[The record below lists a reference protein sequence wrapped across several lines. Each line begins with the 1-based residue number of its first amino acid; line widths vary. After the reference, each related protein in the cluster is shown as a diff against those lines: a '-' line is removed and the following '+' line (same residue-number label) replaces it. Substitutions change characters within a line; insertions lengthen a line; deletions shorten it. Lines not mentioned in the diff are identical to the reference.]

1 MEAALDRLVAHSFT
15 LARVSGWICGLLL
28 TVSAF
33 VIGLDIALR
42 QIFVVT
48 IGGANELAG
57 YALAVSSSWGCTV
70 ALVHRIHVRID
81 SVYTH
86 LSARIRAA
94 LDIIGLAAFIYFL
107 AFVTFYAWKVLEQS
121 IESNTHSISA
131 LGRAAR
137 DTAGG
142 LVRGLCRVPRR
153 RLGLSAARHARL
165 RQRRPAPRARAAR
178 RALDRGGD
186 GVREGEPRPRTAG
199 RPMTL
204 VAILVL
210 LLILVLAVPVAAG
223 LGWLG
228 LVLNQFYS
236 PISLIVTTGEV
247 TWSTT
252 TSFILVAVPF
262 YVLMGEIM
270 LRTGMAER
278 MYAAIAQWVSWLPG
292 GLMHSNVVACAVWGA
307 PSGSSVATA
316 VTVGTVAIGEIK
328 KHNYN
333 EPLFL
338 GTIAAG
344 GTLGILIP
352 PSINMVVYGAMTD
365 TSIPKLYLAGFIPGF
380 VLSILFMATVLIAC
394 LWRPAWGG
402 TPVVTSWEARIRTLP
417 GLLPPLVILAAVIGS
432 IYIGWATATEAAAL
446 GILAA
451 FAYAA
456 YERSLSMKV
465 IGEIFEGTART
476 TGMIMAI
483 VIGAYFLN
491 VVITTIGL
499 PNQIGTLVKSLDL
512 SPFGTLMLIIVF
524 YLILGMFMET
534 LSMMVAT
541 IPITTPIIVQAGY
554 DPVWYG
560 ILVVLL
566 MEAALLTPPVGM
578 NLFVVQ
584 GIRERGDLN
593 DVIVGTLPFIV
604 TLFVMIGLI
613 VAFPGIAMW
622 LPNFLN

>member
-1 MEAALDRLVAHSFT
+1 
-15 LARVSGWICGLLL
+15 
-28 TVSAF
+28 
-33 VIGLDIALR
+33 
-42 QIFVVT
+42 
-48 IGGANELAG
+48 
-57 YALAVSSSWGCTV
+57 
-70 ALVHRIHVRID
+70 
-81 SVYTH
+81 
-86 LSARIRAA
+86 
-94 LDIIGLAAFIYFL
+94 
-107 AFVTFYAWKVLEQS
+107 
-121 IESNTHSISA
+121 
-131 LGRAAR
+131 
-137 DTAGG
+137 
-142 LVRGLCRVPRR
+142 
-153 RLGLSAARHARL
+153 
-165 RQRRPAPRARAAR
+165 
-178 RALDRGGD
+178 
-186 GVREGEPRPRTAG
+186 
-199 RPMTL
+199 MTL

-228 LVLNQFYS
+228 LVLNQLYS

-456 YERSLSMKV
+456 YERSLSVKV

-541 IPITTPIIVQAGY
+541 IPITTPIVVQAGY

-613 VAFPGIAMW
+613 VAFPGHRDVAAE
-622 LPNFLN
+622 LPELNDRQRRTNMGIDKILAAAAASRGAHARGAGAGPAEASLQGADPGQPDAAREAARGAALERMDTGGLRRADHRRCRALRSGRHSRRCRAAAAQARRLRLCELRHREGRGRRSEIRGLRSLRPDAHLRGLRARAARPGARPSTS

>member
-1 MEAALDRLVAHSFT
+1 
-15 LARVSGWICGLLL
+15 
-28 TVSAF
+28 
-33 VIGLDIALR
+33 
-42 QIFVVT
+42 
-48 IGGANELAG
+48 
-57 YALAVSSSWGCTV
+57 
-70 ALVHRIHVRID
+70 
-81 SVYTH
+81 
-86 LSARIRAA
+86 
-94 LDIIGLAAFIYFL
+94 
-107 AFVTFYAWKVLEQS
+107 
-121 IESNTHSISA
+121 
-131 LGRAAR
+131 
-137 DTAGG
+137 
-142 LVRGLCRVPRR
+142 
-153 RLGLSAARHARL
+153 
-165 RQRRPAPRARAAR
+165 
-178 RALDRGGD
+178 
-186 GVREGEPRPRTAG
+186 
-199 RPMTL
+199 MTL

-210 LLILVLAVPVAAG
+210 LVILVLAIPVAAG

-228 LVLNQFYS
+228 MVLNQLYS

-316 VTVGTVAIGEIK
+316 VTVGTVAMGEIK

-333 EPLFL
+333 ERLFL

-365 TSIPKLYLAGFIPGF
+365 TSIPKLYLAGFIPGL
-380 VLSILFMATVLIAC
+380 VLSLLFMATVLIAC

-402 TPVVTSWEARIRTLP
+402 TPCRDKLGRAHPHLARP
-417 GLLPPLVILAAVIGS
+417 
-432 IYIGWATATEAAAL
+432 AAAAGHSRGCDRLDLHRL
-446 GILAA
+446 GDRH
-451 FAYAA
+451 
-456 YERSLSMKV
+456 RSRRARHSRGIRLRGLRAQSV
-465 IGEIFEGTART
+465 DEGDRRDFRGHRAHHRHDHGDRDRGLFPQCGDHDHRPAEPDRH
-476 TGMIMAI
+476 TGQA
-483 VIGAYFLN
+483 
-491 VVITTIGL
+491 
-499 PNQIGTLVKSLDL
+499 LDL
-512 SPFGTLMLIIVF
+512 SPLGTLMLIIVF
-524 YLILGMFMET
+524 YIILGMFMET

-541 IPITTPIIVQAGY
+541 IPITTPIVVAAGY

-593 DVIVGTLPFIV
+593 DVIIGTAPFII

-622 LPNFLN
+622 LPNLLN

>member
-1 MEAALDRLVAHSFT
+1 M
-15 LARVSGWICGLLL
+15 IL
-28 TVSAF
+28 TTF
-33 VIGLDIALR
+33 
-42 QIFVVT
+42 
-48 IGGANELAG
+48 
-57 YALAVSSSWGCTV
+57 V
-70 ALVHRIHVRID
+70 ALIV
-81 SVYTH
+81 
-86 LSARIRAA
+86 
-94 LDIIGLAAFIYFL
+94 
-107 AFVTFYAWKVLEQS
+107 
-121 IESNTHSISA
+121 
-131 LGRAAR
+131 
-137 DTAGG
+137 
-142 LVRGLCRVPRR
+142 
-153 RLGLSAARHARL
+153 
-165 RQRRPAPRARAAR
+165 
-178 RALDRGGD
+178 
-186 GVREGEPRPRTAG
+186 
-199 RPMTL
+199 
-204 VAILVL
+204 
-210 LLILVLAVPVAAG
+210 ILVLAIPVAAG

-236 PISLIVTTGEV
+236 PLAMIVTLGEV

-278 MYAAIAQWVSWLPG
+278 MYNAVAQWVSWLPG
-292 GLMHSNVVACAVWGA
+292 GLMHTNVVACAIWGA

-316 VTVGTVAIGEIK
+316 VTVGTVAVGQIK
-328 KHNYN
+328 KHHYN

-365 TSIPKLYLAGFIPGF
+365 TSIPKLYLAGFLPGF
-380 VLSILFMATVLIAC
+380 ILSILFVLTVLLAC

-402 TPVVTSWEARIRTLP
+402 TKIDTNWSARIRTLP
-417 GLLPPLVILAAVIGS
+417 DLLPPLVILVAVIGS
-432 IYIGWATATEAAAL
+432 IYAGLATATEAAAL

-451 FAYAA
+451 LGYAA
-456 YERSLSMKV
+456 AEGRLSLKV
-465 IGEIFEGTART
+465 MSEIFEGTART

-491 VVITTIGL
+491 VIITTTGL
-499 PNQIGTLVKSLDL
+499 ANNVIALVTAMEL
-512 SPFGTLMLIIVF
+512 SPLGTLMAVIAF
-524 YLILGMFMET
+524 YLVLGMFMET

-541 IPITTPIIVQAGY
+541 IPITTPLIVSAGY

-584 GIRERGDLN
+584 GIRERGNIN
-593 DVIVGTLPFIV
+593 DVIVGTAPFIL
-604 TLFVMIGLI
+604 TLFLMIGLI
-613 VAFPGIAMW
+613 IAVPGIVMW
-622 LPNFLN
+622 LPNVVE

>member
-1 MEAALDRLVAHSFT
+1 
-15 LARVSGWICGLLL
+15 
-28 TVSAF
+28 
-33 VIGLDIALR
+33 
-42 QIFVVT
+42 
-48 IGGANELAG
+48 
-57 YALAVSSSWGCTV
+57 
-70 ALVHRIHVRID
+70 
-81 SVYTH
+81 
-86 LSARIRAA
+86 
-94 LDIIGLAAFIYFL
+94 
-107 AFVTFYAWKVLEQS
+107 
-121 IESNTHSISA
+121 
-131 LGRAAR
+131 
-137 DTAGG
+137 
-142 LVRGLCRVPRR
+142 
-153 RLGLSAARHARL
+153 
-165 RQRRPAPRARAAR
+165 
-178 RALDRGGD
+178 
-186 GVREGEPRPRTAG
+186 
-199 RPMTL
+199 MTL
-204 VAILVL
+204 VAVLVL
-210 LLILVLAVPVAAG
+210 IVILVLAIPVAAG

-228 LVLNQFYS
+228 LVLNQLFS

-316 VTVGTVAIGEIK
+316 VTVGTVAMGEIK
-328 KHNYN
+328 KYKYN

-380 VLSILFMATVLIAC
+380 VLSILFMLTVLAAC
-394 LWRPAWGG
+394 IWRPAWGG
-402 TPVVTSWEARIRTLP
+402 THVVTSWEARVRTLP

-456 YERSLSMKV
+456 YERSLSWKV

-512 SPFGTLMLIIVF
+512 SPLGTLMLIIVF
-524 YLILGMFMET
+524 YIILGMFMET

-541 IPITTPIIVQAGY
+541 VPIIAPIMFKAGY
-554 DPVWYG
+554 DPVWFG
-560 ILVVLL
+560 IIIIIL
-566 MEAALLTPPVGM
+566 MELAMITPPVGI
-578 NLFVVQ
+578 NLYVVQ
-584 GIRERGDLN
+584 GLRKRGRID
-593 DVIVGTLPFIV
+593 DVIIGAAPFVIGMLLMIV
-604 TLFVMIGLI
+604 ILSVW
-613 VAFPGIAMW
+613 PRIALW
-622 LPNFLN
+622 LPQVAAG

>member
-1 MEAALDRLVAHSFT
+1 
-15 LARVSGWICGLLL
+15 
-28 TVSAF
+28 
-33 VIGLDIALR
+33 
-42 QIFVVT
+42 
-48 IGGANELAG
+48 
-57 YALAVSSSWGCTV
+57 
-70 ALVHRIHVRID
+70 
-81 SVYTH
+81 
-86 LSARIRAA
+86 
-94 LDIIGLAAFIYFL
+94 
-107 AFVTFYAWKVLEQS
+107 
-121 IESNTHSISA
+121 
-131 LGRAAR
+131 
-137 DTAGG
+137 
-142 LVRGLCRVPRR
+142 
-153 RLGLSAARHARL
+153 
-165 RQRRPAPRARAAR
+165 
-178 RALDRGGD
+178 
-186 GVREGEPRPRTAG
+186 
-199 RPMTL
+199 MTL

-236 PISLIVTTGEV
+236 PIALIVTTGEV

-316 VTVGTVAIGEIK
+316 VTVGTVAMGEIK
-328 KHNYN
+328 KHKYN

-352 PSINMVVYGAMTD
+352 PSINMVVYGAMTE

-380 VLSILFMATVLIAC
+380 VLSILFMATVLVAC

-402 TPVVTSWEARIRTLP
+402 TPVVTSWGARIRTLP

-456 YERSLSMKV
+456 YERSLNWKI

-499 PNQIGTLVKSLDL
+499 PNQIATLVKTLDL
-512 SPFGTLMLIIVF
+512 TPLGTLMLIIVF
-524 YLILGMFMET
+524 YIILGMFMET

-541 IPITTPIIVQAGY
+541 IPITTPIVVQAGY

-566 MEAALLTPPVGM
+566 METALLTPPVGM

-593 DVIVGTLPFIV
+593 DVIIGTAPFIV

-622 LPNFLN
+622 LPNLLN

>member
-1 MEAALDRLVAHSFT
+1 M
-15 LARVSGWICGLLL
+15 
-28 TVSAF
+28 
-33 VIGLDIALR
+33 
-42 QIFVVT
+42 
-48 IGGANELAG
+48 
-57 YALAVSSSWGCTV
+57 
-70 ALVHRIHVRID
+70 HVRID

-86 LSARIRAA
+86 LSARIRAL
-94 LDIIGLAAFIYFL
+94 LDMVGLAAFIYFL
-107 AFVTFYAWKVLEQS
+107 SFVTFYAWKVLEQS

-131 LGRAAR
+131 LGAPLAIPQAVWFAGFVIFLLVASVYLLRAMLAFAKGDLRRVRELLGAR
-137 DTAGG
+137 S
-142 LVRGLCRVPRR
+142 VEEEMEFERES
-153 RLGLSAARHARL
+153 LGLSAG
-165 RQRRPAPRARAAR
+165 RQ
-178 RALDRGGD
+178 
-186 GVREGEPRPRTAG
+186 
-199 RPMTL
+199 MTL
-204 VAILVL
+204 VAILIL
-210 LLILVLAVPVAAG
+210 LVILVLAIPVAAG

-228 LVLNQFYS
+228 LVLNQLYS

-316 VTVGTVAIGEIK
+316 VTVGTVAMGEIK
-328 KHNYN
+328 KHKYN

-380 VLSILFMATVLIAC
+380 VLSILFMLTVLFAC

-402 TPVVTSWEARIRTLP
+402 TPVVTSWGERIRTLP

-456 YERSLSMKV
+456 YERSLSWKV

-512 SPFGTLMLIIVF
+512 SPLGTLMLIIVF
-524 YLILGMFMET
+524 YIILGMFMET

-541 IPITTPIIVQAGY
+541 IPITTPIVVAAGY

-566 MEAALLTPPVGM
+566 METALLTPPVGM

-593 DVIVGTLPFIV
+593 DVIIGTAPFII
-604 TLFVMIGLI
+604 TLFLMIALI

-622 LPNFLN
+622 LPNLLN

>member
-1 MEAALDRLVAHSFT
+1 MEATLDRLVAHSFT
-15 LARVSGWICGLLL
+15 LARISGWICGLLL

-33 VIGLDIALR
+33 LIGLDIALR
-42 QIFVVT
+42 EIFVLT
-48 IGGANELAG
+48 LGGANELSG

-94 LDIIGLAAFIYFL
+94 LDIIGLAAFVYFL
-107 AFVTFYAWKVLEQS
+107 AFVTFYAYKVLEQS
-121 IESNTHSISA
+121 IESDTHSISA
-131 LGRAAR
+131 LAAPLAVPQAVWF
-137 DTAGG
+137 AGFVVF
-142 LVRGLCRVPRR
+142 L
-153 RLGLSAARHARL
+153 A
-165 RQRRPAPRARAAR
+165 
-178 RALDRGGD
+178 
-186 GVREGEPRPRTAG
+186 
-199 RPMTL
+199 
-204 VAILVL
+204 VASVFL

-228 LVLNQFYS
+228 LVLNQLYS

-316 VTVGTVAIGEIK
+316 VTVGTVAMGEIK
-328 KHNYN
+328 KHKYN

-380 VLSILFMATVLIAC
+380 VLSILFMATVLAAC

-456 YERSLSMKV
+456 YERSLSWKV

-604 TLFVMIGLI
+604 TLFGMIGLI

-622 LPNFLN
+622 LPNLLN

>member
-1 MEAALDRLVAHSFT
+1 MVF
-15 LARVSGWICGLLL
+15 
-28 TVSAF
+28 
-33 VIGLDIALR
+33 
-42 QIFVVT
+42 
-48 IGGANELAG
+48 
-57 YALAVSSSWGCTV
+57 LAV
-70 ALVHRIHVRID
+70 A
-81 SVYTH
+81 SVY
-86 LSARIRAA
+86 LLRAMLAFAKGDLRRVRELLGARSVEEEMEFEKES
-94 LDIIGLAAFIYFL
+94 LGLA
-107 AFVTFYAWKVLEQS
+107 
-121 IESNTHSISA
+121 
-131 LGRAAR
+131 
-137 DTAGG
+137 
-142 LVRGLCRVPRR
+142 
-153 RLGLSAARHARL
+153 
-165 RQRRPAPRARAAR
+165 
-178 RALDRGGD
+178 
-186 GVREGEPRPRTAG
+186 TAG

-228 LVLNQFYS
+228 LVLNQLYS

-380 VLSILFMATVLIAC
+380 VLSILFMATVLVAC

-456 YERSLSMKV
+456 YERSLSVKV

-524 YLILGMFMET
+524 YHHPRHVHGDALHDGRDH
-534 LSMMVAT
+534 SDHHADRR
-541 IPITTPIIVQAGY
+541 AGRLRSGLVRHPRRAA
-554 DPVWYG
+554 DGDRAADAAGRHEPVRRAG
-560 ILVVLL
+560 HPR
-566 MEAALLTPPVGM
+566 ARRP
-578 NLFVVQ
+578 Q
-584 GIRERGDLN
+584 
-593 DVIVGTLPFIV
+593 
-604 TLFVMIGLI
+604 
-613 VAFPGIAMW
+613 
-622 LPNFLN
+622 

>member
-1 MEAALDRLVAHSFT
+1 MLATT
-15 LARVSGWICGLLL
+15 LMLL
-28 TVSAF
+28 
-33 VIGLDIALR
+33 I
-42 QIFVVT
+42 
-48 IGGANELAG
+48 
-57 YALAVSSSWGCTV
+57 
-70 ALVHRIHVRID
+70 
-81 SVYTH
+81 
-86 LSARIRAA
+86 
-94 LDIIGLAAFIYFL
+94 
-107 AFVTFYAWKVLEQS
+107 
-121 IESNTHSISA
+121 
-131 LGRAAR
+131 
-137 DTAGG
+137 
-142 LVRGLCRVPRR
+142 
-153 RLGLSAARHARL
+153 
-165 RQRRPAPRARAAR
+165 
-178 RALDRGGD
+178 
-186 GVREGEPRPRTAG
+186 
-199 RPMTL
+199 
-204 VAILVL
+204 VL
-210 LLILVLAVPVAAG
+210 LALSVPVAAVMG
-223 LGWLG
+223 VLG
-228 LVLNQFYS
+228 LVLNQFFAS
-236 PISLIVTTGEV
+236 MPLHR
-247 TWSTT
+247 
-252 TSFILVAVPF
+252 A
-262 YVLMGEIM
+262 MGEIVWNASSEYILIAIPLFVM
-270 LRTGMAER
+270 LGEILLRAGIAER
-278 MYAAIAQWVSWLPG
+278 VYNAAAQWLSWLPG
-292 GLMHSNVVACAVWGA
+292 GLMHANIGTSAMFAA
-307 PSGSSVATA
+307 TSGSSVATA
-316 VTVGTVAIGEIK
+316 ATIGTVAIPEVK

-352 PSINMVVYGAMTD
+352 PSINMVVYGAMTE
-365 TSIPKLYLAGFIPGF
+365 TSIPKLYLAGFVPGF
-380 VLSILFMATVLIAC
+380 VLSVLFMATVLAAC

-402 TPVVTSWEARIRTLP
+402 TPVVSSWPARIRTLP

-512 SPFGTLMLIIVF
+512 SPLGTLMLIIVF
-524 YLILGMFMET
+524 YIILGMFMET

-541 IPITTPIIVQAGY
+541 IPITTPIVVAAGY

-566 MEAALLTPPVGM
+566 METALLTPPVGM

-593 DVIVGTLPFIV
+593 DVIIGTAPFII
-604 TLFVMIGLI
+604 TLFLMIGLI